1 MTDTWFPC
9 MPSTWNT
16 SRLLD
21 TILMTIETST
31 GHIYSN
37 SGPGNSVEFIK
48 PQDSDAYTA
57 DESL

>member
-1 MTDTWFPC
+1 MQ
-9 MPSTWNT
+9 STWNT

-21 TILMTIETST
+21 TNFMTIETFT

-48 PQDSDAYTA
+48 IQDYDAYTA